1 MNFKLAI
8 KNILSENFE
17 VSRNKTIEE
26 YSKWKRKNVTLRGM
40 KQTGVDNG
48 VVGSWGKG
56 YYTVPLSNRAMA
68 KQYGDVYFIVNAIP
82 QKPKIVNSVND
93 AEILRYELIEKFCKD
108 NGLEK
113 HHFPFYYENGRSME
127 KDLLEMGY
135 DGFVIKGREMVHY
148 KPENIKVFKTEIG
161 LKEYYES
168 LKSRLTESVSQNYSE
183 SSTEEFQEAL
193 SALNSLD
200 LEDDEVRIPKYD
212 EDTDS
217 YIDTIGR
224 CYLYVRNR
232 DELPSAGPFEIFV
245 LNADD
250 EIMGF
255 FRGTKNQSLISFNLV
270 YFKDEFRGLGYGT
283 DIYKYF
289 LDNNYIIKSDSEI
302 TDSTES
308 LYLKLS
314 KEYKTLLFSDGSVGL
329 KK

>member
-1 MNFKLAI
+1 MDFKLVI
-8 KNILSENFE
+8 NNILSEQFE
-17 VSRNKTIEE
+17 ISRNQKIDD

-40 KQTGVDNG
+40 KQSGVDNG

-68 KQYGDVYFIVNAIP
+68 KKYGEVYFIVNAIP
-82 QKPKIVNSVND
+82 QKPKIVNTVND
-93 AEILRYELIEKFCKD
+93 AEIFRYELIEKYCKA
-108 NGLEK
+108 NGLDK
-113 HHFPFYYENGRSME
+113 HDFPFYYENGRSME

-168 LKSRLTESVSQNYSE
+168 LKSKLVESKNNNYSE
-183 SSTEEFQEAL
+183 CTIEEFEETL
-193 SALNSLD
+193 SELSTLD

-217 YIDTIGR
+217 YIDTVGR

-232 DELPSAGPFEIFV
+232 DELPIAGPFEIFV
-245 LNADD
+245 LNVDD
-250 EIMGF
+250 ETIGF

-270 YFKDEFRGLGYGT
+270 YFKDEYRGFGYGT

-289 LDNNYIIKSDSEI
+289 LNNNYIIKSDSEI

-314 KEYKTLLFSDGSVGL
+314 KDYKTLCFDDGSVGL